1 MRVDIWSDIVCP
13 WCYVGVVRLER
24 ALAEA
29 GIDDAELVFRSF
41 ELDPTISAEGEPL
54 EPYLARK
61 FGDVA
66 RVRAGHAR
74 LIAAGAE
81 VGIDYRFEGM
91 WRRSSF
97 DAHRLLHWAL
107 STAGEATQVQLE
119 HRLLRAHFTEGQNV
133 ADRGVLAALAAEV
146 GLERDLAAETLAS
159 GDFADQVREDEARA
173 AAMGISAVPTF
184 VIDGRYAVQ
193 GAQDIAAWRQ
203 VLDQI
208 AADAA

>member
-1 MRVDIWSDIVCP
+1 MQIEIWSDIVCP

-24 ALAEA
+24 ALDEA
-29 GIDDAELVFRSF
+29 GIDASLVFRSF

-74 LIAAGAE
+74 LTAAGAE

-107 STAGEATQVQLE
+107 TTAGEATQVELKR
-119 HRLLRAHFTEGQNV
+119 RLLRAHFTEGQNV
-133 ADRGVLAALAAEV
+133 ADRAVLATLAEEV
-146 GLERDLAAETLAS
+146 GLDQDLAAGALAS
-159 GDFADQVREDEARA
+159 GDFADEVREDEARA
-173 AAMGISAVPTF
+173 AAMGIAAVPTF
-184 VIDGRYAVQ
+184 VIEERYAVQ
-193 GAQDIAAWRQ
+193 GAQDVARWRD
-203 VLDQI
+203 VLAQI
-208 AADAA
+208 RSDAA